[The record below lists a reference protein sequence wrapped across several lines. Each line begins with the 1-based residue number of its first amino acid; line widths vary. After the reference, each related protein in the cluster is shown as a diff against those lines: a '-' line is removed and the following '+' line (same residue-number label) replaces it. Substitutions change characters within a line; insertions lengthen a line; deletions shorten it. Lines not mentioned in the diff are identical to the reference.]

1 MNRNWR
7 LRCKYFKTGSK
18 EAIVPEDANSSKKDE
33 DLGLVLALI
42 TKRYLSRRLTLG
54 HIDIR
59 DSLPFDLGGSFKG
72 GRTSS
77 PFSNSDIVSGQ
88 LLSSLLGSIP

>member
-1 MNRNWR
+1 M
-7 LRCKYFKTGSK
+7 
-18 EAIVPEDANSSKKDE
+18 VPEEDANSRKKDE

-59 DSLPFDLGGSFKG
+59 DSLPFDLGGSFTG
-72 GRTSS
+72 GRTCS
-77 PFSNSDIVSGQ
+77 PFSNSDIVSG
-88 LLSSLLGSIP
+88 LLLGSLLGSIPSDVSEQYCPSSGRKKDLK